1 MGRNCASFLF
11 SVSQENLTHGK
22 HGTMVTYGISTIHFG
37 SCKIDLTIIVIE
49 EYPGCVGT

>member
-1 MGRNCASFLF
+1 
-11 SVSQENLTHGK
+11 
-22 HGTMVTYGISTIHFG
+22 MVTYRFGTIHFG